1 MGNAQSAEA
10 PRRTSQRLSKPK
22 TGNHATSG
30 LLSPSAF
37 SNNSRR
43 YSNAPLP
50 NPPAPSSTV
59 ASTPTT
65 SSAGEISS
73 GLGQHI
79 DGVMPSHPA
88 PASQKESKRRS
99 LFRSRST
106 RAASSAQPSH
116 AGGLGSRIA
125 DRMNR
130 TSSMTY
136 ESAVAYYGQTSP
148 ESQLPRVESHKSWNY
163 DLTSYEA
170 KRLLNLAE
178 EPQLEHTAAMSE
190 NRAMA
195 VTETTWKSSNPAHPP
210 SAPITRTNSDASL
223 YMPVRRRSI
232 IRTPGVAT
240 RSSSMRDIPPPP
252 RPSVRHSL
260 PLTPS
265 LSRQHSVESYR
276 SGIMSMPPPILDSDS
291 AMRVATPCED
301 KYLSI
306 GAFKLGSL
314 CITNGSPSPVTPD
327 IDNAHE
333 NGGWGAGHTVARDN
347 YTLRAQGSEGGVTT
361 VFEAQDS
368 IRSPKFLNQI
378 SQSPSS
384 SPIQSQP
391 MSPTLQTTSKMTA
404 QEAQLF
410 DLEPSPEYSSVEI
423 LDVRLDPNAKPPH
436 TQTER
441 PAGAGM
447 TRNDSGFV
455 STASPASEASCKL
468 LAKADSG
475 YSSNVSLRSFQVKPR
490 GSENGLVPA
499 ASEKQP
505 PRPSNPGG
513 GPMGSGNQNV
523 LHQTDVLYPTTP
535 EKESPPPVP
544 PKDAARYSS
553 VPQPRLNG
561 TQNTVSVNAS
571 EESRA
576 NSTRTARHALS
587 PIATRVP
594 RPRGPMSPGSEL
606 RSPESSKSSIS
617 DQSGSPRTRQPGRL
631 QRLLSGAR
639 RSTASPPTTQVT
651 HTPEQDGVRPLPQA
665 VRFPSA
671 AKRLALKSRSSLD
684 TLKTIFSVGSTEAN
698 LEAVNTAD
706 GLDPILTS
714 STSPMAHAL
723 TRKPITRKPVPIRQE
738 STADGTQTA
747 SNSRANG
754 GGNVISPVGA
764 QAPVPPAKSSRR
776 TLSLT
781 YLGERGA
788 ALDRRGSDFSFIHS
802 TADLP
807 SPPLPSP
814 VAKAVLAESNNGTP
828 QSATPLRRPLS
839 LRVPPSLSRKAS
851 RESIQIYPAA
861 HILTSK
867 SSMESIHSRSSSQPG
882 VGSSFAHS
890 RTHSGV
896 SMDPRRLQSFR
907 QRSPQT
913 SPYNSPVRE
922 TQADHGMTGQGSQTF
937 SRSGSRHNSISSI
950 HSEGVYRSV
959 NTNGWQIR
967 TAQQQTLRHRA
978 SFDGYGY
985 QQWFPQ
991 AGHPPSMS
999 NGYTAPTKPSYGPR
1013 NNGQLGAAA
1022 TWSRS
1027 QADAAAGQ
1035 WYQSGQNPPYVPRGH
1050 YRNRSMGDRSGR
1062 GPNAPYRVLHS
1073 YNSPAYRHAPI
1084 WG

>member
-1 MGNAQSAEA
+1 M
-10 PRRTSQRLSKPK
+10 
-22 TGNHATSG
+22 
-30 LLSPSAF
+30 
-37 SNNSRR
+37 
-43 YSNAPLP
+43 
-50 NPPAPSSTV
+50 
-59 ASTPTT
+59 
-65 SSAGEISS
+65 
-73 GLGQHI
+73 
-79 DGVMPSHPA
+79 
-88 PASQKESKRRS
+88 
-99 LFRSRST
+99 
-106 RAASSAQPSH
+106 
-116 AGGLGSRIA
+116 
-125 DRMNR
+125 
-130 TSSMTY
+130 
-136 ESAVAYYGQTSP
+136 
-148 ESQLPRVESHKSWNY
+148 
-163 DLTSYEA
+163 TSYEA

-178 EPQLEHTAAMSE
+178 EPQLEHAATMSISE

-195 VTETTWKSSNPAHPP
+195 VTETTWKSSNPAVPP
-210 SAPITRTNSDASL
+210 SAPITRTNSDVSL

-240 RSSSMRDIPPPP
+240 RSNSTRDTPPLP

-260 PLTPS
+260 PPTPS

-276 SGIMSMPPPILDSDS
+276 SGIMSMPPPILDSES
-291 AMRVATPCED
+291 ATRVATPCED

-314 CITNGSPSPVTPD
+314 RITNGSPSPVTPD
-327 IDNAHE
+327 IDSARE
-333 NGGWGAGHTVARDN
+333 NDFWGAGHTKARDGHG
-347 YTLRAQGSEGGVTT
+347 LRAQGSQGSATAATET
-361 VFEAQDS
+361 QS
-368 IRSPKFLNQI
+368 SMQSPKFLTQI
-378 SQSPSS
+378 SRSPSS

-391 MSPTLQTTSKMTA
+391 TSPALQTTSKMTA

-410 DLEPSPEYSSVEI
+410 DLEPSPEYSSVEV
-423 LDVRLDPNAKPPH
+423 LDVRLDLNAKPPH
-436 TQTER
+436 TQAAR
-441 PAGAGM
+441 PSGVGM

-455 STASPASEASCKL
+455 STASPAPEGSCKL

-475 YSSNVSLRSFQVKPR
+475 YSSNVSLRSLQVKTQ
-490 GSENGLVPA
+490 GSENRPA
-499 ASEKQP
+499 PGALEKPLSQS
-505 PRPSNPGG
+505 SNSRG
-513 GPMGSGNQNV
+513 GPMGSGNQNP
-523 LHQTDVLYPTTP
+523 LHPADVLYPTTP

-544 PKDAARYSS
+544 PKDTARSPS

-561 TQNTVSVNAS
+561 TPNSVFVNSA
-571 EESRA
+571 EESLT

-617 DQSGSPRTRQPGRL
+617 DKSGSPRTRQPGRL
-631 QRLLSGAR
+631 QRLLSGGR
-639 RSTASPPTTQVT
+639 RSTASPPTTHVT
-651 HTPEQDGVRPLPQA
+651 HTPEQDSVRPLPQA

-671 AKRLALKSRSSLD
+671 AKRLALRSRSSLD
-684 TLKTIFSVGSTEAN
+684 TLKTIFSVGSTEAAF
-698 LEAVNTAD
+698 EAAHTAD
-706 GLDPILTS
+706 GLESKQGIWKPSLRPL
-714 STSPMAHAL
+714 SPVTHAI
-723 TRKPITRKPVPIRQE
+723 TRKPIIRKPVPVRQE
-738 STADGTQTA
+738 STTDNTRATSNSHADGAGYVT
-747 SNSRANG
+747 
-754 GGNVISPVGA
+754 SPVDA
-764 QAPVPPAKSSRR
+764 EAPMLPARSSRR

-781 YLGERGA
+781 YLGEQGA
-788 ALDRRGSDFSFIHS
+788 TLDRRGSDFSFIHS

-814 VAKAVLAESNNGTP
+814 VAKAMLAESNPGTP
-828 QSATPLRRPLS
+828 QSAGALRRPLS

-851 RESIQIYPAA
+851 RESIQSYPVA
-861 HILTSK
+861 HALTGK
-867 SSMESIHSRSSSQPG
+867 TSMESMHSRSSSQPG
-882 VGSSFAHS
+882 VGSGSAYS
-890 RTHSGV
+890 RTHSGI

-913 SPYNSPVRE
+913 SPYNSPIRE
-922 TQADHGMTGQGSQTF
+922 TQADYGTAGQGSRTF
-937 SRSGSRHNSISSI
+937 SRNSSRHNSISSI

-959 NTNGWQIR
+959 NTQGWQVR
-967 TAQQQTLRHRA
+967 TAQQTLRHRA

-999 NGYTAPTKPSYGPR
+999 NGYTAPTKPAYDPR
-1013 NNGQLGAAA
+1013 SKGQLGAAA

-1035 WYQSGQNPPYVPRGH
+1035 WYQNGQNPAYVTRGH